1 MIQPQNL
8 QPGDLIGIVC
18 PAGSIPMERV
28 QKCVETL
35 TQWGYQVKLGATV
48 GSKNNSFSAT
58 DAERA
63 LDLQQMLDDSS
74 VKAILC
80 GRGGYGVSRIIHDID
95 FTGFQKQ
102 PKWVIGF
109 SDITVLHAALQKTG
123 IASIHGPMAA
133 AFNKGDEGATY
144 IQALKTLLE
153 GGKTVYTTTPHAFN
167 KIGSATAPIVGGNL
181 CMMAHLIGSAH
192 SFDTAGKLLFM
203 EDIGEYHYNL
213 DRLMIQM
220 KQAGMFEK
228 IAGLIVG
235 GFTEMKDPSTDFGS
249 TANEIIQ
256 SHVKEYAY
264 PICYD
269 FPISHATNNYPVIEG
284 GNYTLSVTDDEV
296 SLALH

>member
-8 QPGDLIGIVC
+8 QLGDLIGIVC

-35 TQWGYQVKLGATV
+35 IQWGYQVKLGTTV

-63 LDLQQMLDDSS
+63 LDLQQMLYDSS

-80 GRGGYGVSRIIHDID
+80 GRGGYGVSRIIQNID
-95 FTGFQKQ
+95 FCGFQKQ

-123 IASIHGPMAA
+123 VVSIHGPMAA
-133 AFNKGDEGATY
+133 AFNKGAEGEPY
-144 IQALKTLLE
+144 IQALKTILE
-153 GGKTVYTTTPHAFN
+153 GGKTVYTTVLHPFN
-167 KIGSATAPIVGGNL
+167 MLGTATAPIVGGNL
-181 CMMAHLIGSAH
+181 CMMAHLIGSAN
-192 SFDTAGKLLFM
+192 SFDTAGKLLFI

-213 DRLMIQM
+213 DRLMIQL

-228 IAGLIVG
+228 LAGLIVG
-235 GFTEMKDPSTDFGS
+235 GFTDMKDPSTDFGAN
-249 TANEIIQ
+249 ANEIIQ
-256 SHVKEYAY
+256 SHVKEYDY

-269 FPISHATNNYPVIEG
+269 FPISHATSNYPVIEG
-284 GNYTLSVTDDEV
+284 GIYTLSVTSDEV
-296 SLALH
+296 SLALN